1 MNYAEI
7 KYNCASNGPGVRT
20 ALYVSGCSL
29 HCKGCFNK
37 ELWDFNAGQE
47 YTDEVQKKI
56 LDSLKPDWIS
66 GLSILGGEPM
76 EPKNQETISELVG
89 AVRDMFSNKKTIW
102 LWSGYVKHKIPKT
115 AFTDKILDNI
125 DILVDGPFV
134 IEKADT
140 KLKFRGSSNQKI
152 INLSNKEILK

>member
-20 ALYVSGCSL
+20 VLYVSGCSL

-47 YTDEVQKKI
+47 YTDEVQNKI
-56 LDSLKPDWIS
+56 LDSMDRDWIA

-76 EPKNQETISELVG
+76 EPDNQQSVYGLIK
-89 AVRDMFSNKKTIW
+89 AVRDRFGDKKTIW
-102 LWSGYVKHKIPKT
+102 LWTGYVHKWEPKT
-115 AFTDKILDNI
+115 EFTDKIIAELDVI
-125 DILVDGPFV
+125 VDGPFMLN
-134 IEKADT
+134 KADT
-140 KLKFRGSSNQKI
+140 KLKFRGSSNQRI
-152 INLSNKEILK
+152 IEL

>member
-47 YTDEVQKKI
+47 YTDEVQNKI
-56 LDSLKPDWIS
+56 LDSMDRDWIA

-76 EPKNQETISELVG
+76 EPDNQQSVYGLIK
-89 AVRDMFSNKKTIW
+89 AVRDRFGNKKTVW
-102 LWSGYVKHKIPKT
+102 LWTGYRHKMEPKT
-115 AFTDKILDNI
+115 EFTDKIIAELDVI
-125 DILVDGPFV
+125 VDGPFMLN
-134 IEKADT
+134 KADT
-140 KLKFRGSSNQKI
+140 KLKFRGSSNQRI
-152 INLSNKEILK
+152 IEL